1 MGILKRAPPPLASA
15 EELVAM
21 ACAMER
27 EAARRYRNLAA
38 RMRLRDE
45 ERLAGIFD
53 FFAGIEE
60 KHALQIDQRYT
71 AVTGRHIEPTEIRW
85 EVPEN
90 FDDEEAESHLL
101 TPYRA
106 LAVAVR
112 NEERAFSFYSYVAAG
127 SRDDRV
133 RKIAEDLA
141 RDELTHAWLLRRER
155 RKAYR
160 AEAPDRQRHVADV
173 LPGSLAELWIAA
185 AKAEWRAARYHREL
199 AASLKPR
206 DGAAA
211 ALFSDAALDEAACA
225 CEAAQHVGF
234 ELVPNTDVLSPTVAG
249 GLLLLEEAFERY
261 ADIAERTRDEDV
273 LRQAQS
279 LAQRAVR
286 RLSLLR
292 GGLNARH

>member
-1 MGILKRAPPPLASA
+1 MGILKSAPPPVASA
-15 EELVAM
+15 EELMAM
-21 ACAMER
+21 AYAMEQ

-38 RMRLRDE
+38 LMRLRQE
-45 ERLAGIFD
+45 ERLAGVFD

-60 KHALQIDQRYT
+60 RHAQQVDQR
-71 AVTGRHIEPTEIRW
+71 AMDVTGRHVEPTGIRG
-85 EVPEN
+85 ECPEN
-90 FDDEEAESHLL
+90 FDDEEGSSSLL

-106 LAVAVR
+106 LAIAVR
-112 NEERAFSFYSYVAAG
+112 NEERAFAFYSYVAAA
-127 SRDDRV
+127 SPDDRM
-133 RKIAEDLA
+133 RKTAEDLA

-160 AEAPDRQRHVADV
+160 AEAPERQRRAAGV
-173 LPGSLAELWIAA
+173 LPGSLADLWRAA
-185 AKAEWRAARYHREL
+185 AETEWRAARYHQEL

-206 DGAAA
+206 DGVAA

-225 CEAAQHVGF
+225 REAAKHVRL
-234 ELVPNTDVLSPTVAG
+234 ELVPNADILSPTTSD

-286 RLSLLR
+286 RLSLVR
-292 GGLNARH
+292 GGLKTR